1 MSPKATCVERLS
13 TFQTG
18 IEILKVVSELL
29 VLAELHHV
37 VEVLHVLDDRIQ
49 LKTTF
54 MMRSLALLLAP
65 IRNRNGQNVH
75 VKALTRHRHDSSQL
89 TSKNGPGMLAGSAS
103 TSAEALWFQRC
114 YGQCHTRRSENG
126 GRRTCPRYW
135 TWNQSIF
142 YQICRRI
149 RTSWSMV
156 PLRKTEILSEFF
168 ESHFITSSCSRAI
181 IFLLRG

>member
-54 MMRSLALLLAP
+54 MMRSLAFLFVAFVP
-65 IRNRNGQNVH
+65 I
-75 VKALTRHRHDSSQL
+75 SSRKW
-89 TSKNGPGMLAGSAS
+89 SKSPNEG
-103 TSAEALWFQRC
+103 F
-114 YGQCHTRRSENG
+114 N
-126 GRRTCPRYW
+126 
-135 TWNQSIF
+135 
-142 YQICRRI
+142 
-149 RTSWSMV
+149 
-156 PLRKTEILSEFF
+156 
-168 ESHFITSSCSRAI
+168 TSSS
-181 IFLLRG
+181 